1 MPDISSEIKFTTARS
16 GGKGGQNVNKVETMV
31 TGLWHVDSST
41 LFSKEEKELIKSG
54 MAHKLNAEGYLMVRS
69 SEHRTQLSNKH
80 SVLIKMHNL
89 IQKSLQVRK
98 KRFATKP
105 SKGVLQKRM
114 DNKIKL
120 SQVKKDRQ
128 KIKW

>member
-1 MPDISSEIKFTTARS
+1 MPNISSEIKFTTARS

-31 TGLWHVDSST
+31 TGLWHVDSSR
-41 LFSKEEKELIKSG
+41 LFSVEQKELIKIG
-54 MAHKLNAEGYLMVRS
+54 LAHKINSDGELMVRS
-69 SEHRTQLSNKH
+69 SEHRTQLSNKQ
-80 SVLIKMHNL
+80 SVITKMHNL

-98 KRFATKP
+98 KRVATKP
-105 SKGVLQKRM
+105 SKASIQKRI
-114 DNKIKL
+114 DSKIKV